1 MHIKDFGIN
10 MISWKC
16 QKCKKYKPINYKKLK
31 EGDCVFF
38 YKEKIKARKIEKIIY
53 TGKIAVLNHDV
64 GMGVGIDAGVV
75 VIEASGHLYECAL
88 VNVYPYWAPAK
99 ITYSIFGKCEC

>member
-10 MISWKC
+10 MTNWKC
-16 QKCKKYKPINYKKLK
+16 QKCKKYKPIDYKKLK

-53 TGKIAVLNHDV
+53 TGKIAVLNHSVGDDV
-64 GMGVGIDAGVV
+64 AMV
-75 VIEASGHLYECAL
+75 VIEASGQLYECAL
-88 VNVYPYWAPAK
+88 INVYPYWAPAK
-99 ITYSIFGKCEC
+99 ITYNIFGKCEC